1 MLKALVQLFAE
12 KFLQNKSEWVGN
24 QAMPD
29 DSAEQIVYTPQSSPG
44 EYIAPF
50 DGYVT
55 LYTRCYEWAQIWN
68 RNRGVLISAKG
79 TTYQRIQM
87 SVAKGAKVGYEFKK
101 PLADGVKEATIVF
114 VPTIGT

>member
-1 MLKALVQLFAE
+1 MLKSLISLFAE
-12 KFLQNKSEWVGN
+12 KFLQSKSEWVGN

-29 DSAEQIVYTPQSSPG
+29 DSAERVIYTPQSSPG
-44 EYIAPF
+44 EYVAPR

-68 RNRGVLISAKG
+68 GNRGVLISAKG

-87 SVAKGAKVGYEFKK
+87 SVAKGNKVGYEFQN
-101 PLADGVKEATIVF
+101 PVADGVKEATIVF